1 MTPRSERPRSREFVA
16 ARRAKQLER
25 TQAHSATL
33 LVALL
38 ASGCTRRPPNRTR
51 ARTNR
56 TGHGLRWRR
65 RRKGSG
71 LFGWG
76 AAPVA
81 PKAPKRRTRLRW
93 PRGSAASAPPRHSL
107 SPSLGNGGAAFPLNC
122 RSTVISTH
130 HLAPLCNSSHRP
142 RVAPARLHGP
152 SPLCSALCSDFREP
166 FPDCTTDCPRQ

>member
-1 MTPRSERPRSREFVA
+1 VSETEAWLQLADLASGKTYSPVVPMTPRSERPRSREFVA

-122 RSTVISTH
+122 RSTVTSLPRPGTAF
-130 HLAPLCNSSHRP
+130 LLLWETVEPLS
-142 RVAPARLHGP
+142 L
-152 SPLCSALCSDFREP
+152 
-166 FPDCTTDCPRQ
+166 